1 MAVRDSHG
9 TRQNG
14 ECGRSAKVARMTA
27 ASSGEPRL
35 VGGPKVG
42 VNDGR
47 TAAGRDGERPM
58 NRTRARNCFKR
69 KKQTKKTQLPTLELE
84 QFWSLWK
91 EERKRRVSL
100 LALNIQWA
108 PWQRTKTEENTRRW
122 WGGGG
127 AGEGAPNSF
136 PRNTQ
141 GAHFGLCCPLDFFL
155 TAGHVKGLKSANVV
169 QFSARLHKRR
179 VN

>member
-1 MAVRDSHG
+1 MG
-9 TRQNG
+9 P
-14 ECGRSAKVARMTA
+14 VAA
-27 ASSGEPRL
+27 DKD
-35 VGGPKVG
+35 GGKH
-42 VNDGR
+42 
-47 TAAGRDGERPM
+47 
-58 NRTRARNCFKR
+58 
-69 KKQTKKTQLPTLELE
+69 
-84 QFWSLWK
+84 
-91 EERKRRVSL
+91 EEVV
-100 LALNIQWA
+100 
-108 PWQRTKTEENTRRW
+108 
-122 WGGGG
+122 GGGG